1 MCCNFRGCWLFITI
15 RSDDEVSRNWEPLG
29 ARRADGFLRE
39 MPLEEVEENLPST
52 RHQNQ
57 AVFEVFLGVSNAE
70 G

>member
-1 MCCNFRGCWLFITI
+1 
-15 RSDDEVSRNWEPLG
+15 
-29 ARRADGFLRE
+29 

>member
-1 MCCNFRGCWLFITI
+1 LQTPANPLHDCECVVGN
-15 RSDDEVSRNWEPLG
+15 SEVTQG